1 MRIKL
6 AVERGVMVA
15 QFLVENSRVQELIS
29 AQLPQLYA
37 ALQDQGTVLGD
48 VMIDIGLGQ
57 DKLGRE
63 NQSQGRAPGR
73 SGQAKAGAKETA
85 TAARYLAGSS
95 WHRVDVRV

>member
-15 QFLVENSRVQELIS
+15 QFLVGEQQGAGADLRHSFPS
-29 AQLPQLYA
+29 FTP

-57 DKLGRE
+57 DKLG
-63 NQSQGRAPGR
+63 PGKPVPR
-73 SGQAKAGAKETA
+73 SGTWALRPG
-85 TAARYLAGSS
+85 
-95 WHRVDVRV
+95 